1 MFERM
6 RLVNPVN
13 RLVLWEQDI
22 DKVVSASFYKL
33 SRAVVREYEGDKYLT
48 FNKKST
54 IEKTTANIERQDEVG
69 VQRPLKSVE
78 CPAEGVVSLKRF
90 YPVQN
95 VKSRLQQ

>member
-33 SRAVVREYEGDKYLT
+33 STAVVREYEGDKYL
-48 FNKKST
+48 
-54 IEKTTANIERQDEVG
+54 
-69 VQRPLKSVE
+69 
-78 CPAEGVVSLKRF
+78 
-90 YPVQN
+90 
-95 VKSRLQQ
+95 